1 MIPLYKKALEE
12 ISGVKL
18 GMTFVFSFW
27 FIFKCFSS
35 KFRSPKSSTLAPSR
49 RLILSRKNTNNM
61 LEFSC
66 NLVKTEVTFQRI
78 SNIGKTVEKRI
89 KKAHCKKADC
99 QSQPHV
105 GAITKEAHSILHLVN
120 FLTPKNTTQEKH
132 LKLGGNLQ

>member
-1 MIPLYKKALEE
+1 M
-12 ISGVKL
+12 
-18 GMTFVFSFW
+18 FSFW

-66 NLVKTEVTFQRI
+66 NLVKTEATFQRI

-89 KKAHCKKADC
+89 KKAHCKKANFFLFPASC
-99 QSQPHV
+99 RHNNQRSAFRTSSRKFPHSKKHN
-105 GAITKEAHSILHLVN
+105 TSRK
-120 FLTPKNTTQEKH
+120 TPETWRKFAV
-132 LKLGGNLQ
+132 KLSMFHYPPGRRTL